1 VGFRARYFADR
12 HAAMG
17 FANMA
22 QLSSGISK
30 GIFGAIALSLTFGA
44 VASGRDLGQRDA
56 SSQINATQI
65 NSTEANSTEAPA
77 AVNRSAKADRAPR
90 VAGPVTQTQ
99 TVSLRLDGLAD
110 TSVLIRMPAAR
121 VARGGAPAS
130 LLTKSGSG
138 RTLACE
144 PVVSVLTDVAKRLQP
159 GSCVT

>member
-1 VGFRARYFADR
+1 
-12 HAAMG
+12 
-17 FANMA
+17 MA

-56 SSQINATQI
+56 SSQINAT
-65 NSTEANSTEAPA
+65 EASA
-77 AVNRSAKADRAPR
+77 AVVNRDAKADRAPR
-90 VAGPVTQTQ
+90 VAGPSTETQ

-130 LLTKSGSG
+130 LLTNKSGSG
-138 RTLACE
+138 RTVACE
-144 PVVSVLTDVAKRLQP
+144 PVVSVLTEVAKRLQP

>member
-1 VGFRARYFADR
+1 
-12 HAAMG
+12 MG

-30 GIFGAIALSLTFGA
+30 GILSAIALSLTFGA

-56 SSQINATQI
+56 AGQINATQV
-65 NSTEANSTEAPA
+65 ASTEAPA
-77 AVNRSAKADRAPR
+77 AVVNRDAKADRAPR
-90 VAGPVTQTQ
+90 VAGPATQTQ
-99 TVSLRLDGLAD
+99 TVSLRLSGLAD
-110 TSVLIRMPAAR
+110 TSVLIRMPLVV

-130 LLTKSGSG
+130 LLIKSGSG

-144 PVVSVLTDVAKRLQP
+144 PVVSVLTEVAKRLQP

>member
-1 VGFRARYFADR
+1 
-12 HAAMG
+12 
-17 FANMA
+17 MA

-56 SSQINATQI
+56 SGQI
-65 NSTEANSTEAPA
+65 NSTEASA
-77 AVNRSAKADRAPR
+77 AVVNRDAKADRAPR
-90 VAGPVTQTQ
+90 VAGPATQTQ
-99 TVSLRLDGLAD
+99 TVSLRLNGLAD
-110 TSVLIRMPAAR
+110 TSVLIRMPVAV

-144 PVVSVLTDVAKRLQP
+144 PVVSVLTEVAKRLQP

>member
-1 VGFRARYFADR
+1 
-12 HAAMG
+12 MG

-22 QLSSGISK
+22 QLSSGIAK

-56 SSQINATQI
+56 AGEINATQI
-65 NSTEANSTEAPA
+65 ASTETPA
-77 AVNRSAKADRAPR
+77 AVNRTAKADRAPR
-90 VAGPVTQTQ
+90 VAGPATQTQ

-110 TSVLIRMPAAR
+110 TSVLIRMPVVV
-121 VARGGAPAS
+121 VARGGAPS

-144 PVVSVLTDVAKRLQP
+144 PVVSVLTEVVKRLQP

>member
-1 VGFRARYFADR
+1 
-12 HAAMG
+12 MG

-56 SSQINATQI
+56 SSQINAT
-65 NSTEANSTEAPA
+65 EASA
-77 AVNRSAKADRAPR
+77 AVVNRDAKADRAPR
-90 VAGPVTQTQ
+90 VAGPATETQ

-121 VARGGAPAS
+121 IARGGAPAS

-138 RTLACE
+138 RTVACE
-144 PVVSVLTDVAKRLQP
+144 PVVSVLTEVAKRLQP